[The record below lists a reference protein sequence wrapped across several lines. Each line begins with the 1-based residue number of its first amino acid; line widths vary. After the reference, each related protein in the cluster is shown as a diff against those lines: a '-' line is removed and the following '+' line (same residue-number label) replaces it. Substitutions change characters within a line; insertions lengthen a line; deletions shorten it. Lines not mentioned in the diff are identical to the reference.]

1 MLWQGGVWGT
11 VPDVSM
17 TWNCVL
23 ELCWSLCHELTWALG
38 YLKRGVHG
46 RWMCYYMSASRTL
59 FLLGRQVPVTG
70 EDITLQPPKALGKV
84 GFSPGSVL
92 ALVQVKASRLQSI
105 SGLCIPEWRRL
116 HWNHRCAWMA
126 CLCFSLHKYENSPF
140 VCMSGRVL

>member
-1 MLWQGGVWGT
+1 
-11 VPDVSM
+11 
-17 TWNCVL
+17 
-23 ELCWSLCHELTWALG
+23 
-38 YLKRGVHG
+38 
-46 RWMCYYMSASRTL
+46 MCYYMSASRTL

-116 HWNHRCAWMA
+116 H
-126 CLCFSLHKYENSPF
+126 
-140 VCMSGRVL
+140 